1 MMRYIGRTITL
12 LSVIAVAVTSPES
25 SVHADE
31 PAVEPV
37 TTFTVPE
44 RPASVPSD
52 EELERLGA
60 VVGNIELKKYDVFD
74 TSLPGENK
82 SLYRLANRL
91 HVETRD
97 SVILN
102 QLLLEPGQPY
112 SSRLVA
118 ESERILRNERYLY
131 DARIV
136 PVHYANG
143 VVDLAVITRDVW
155 TLNLGFS
162 GSRSGGQN
170 KTDLEIEEL
179 NLLGTG
185 SRLGLRFRSDIDRDS
200 TILQYQDKH
209 LGDSWVSMSL
219 LYADNSDG
227 SGAGLV
233 IERPFYALDTR
244 WAAGFSYFDEES
256 IESLYDLGDKLTEYS
271 QTTRDFKVYGGMSK
285 GWQNGWVRRWTAGIG
300 YESRE
305 FAGTVDEPVPLLMPE
320 NRELVYPFIALDI
333 IEDKYRTVENHDQID
348 RTEDFNLGDRYK
360 FELGWAA
367 KGFGSDRDALLYK
380 LTADRGWGKA
390 DDRMLLASAYAS
402 GRFEGNNNANSIV
415 GMNVRYYHQRSEKS
429 LFYASL
435 GFDVSHDL
443 DVDNPL
449 LLGGENGLR
458 GFPLRYQSGN
468 ARALLTVEQ
477 RYYTDWYPLRLFR
490 VGGAIFV
497 DVGRAWGTNPLGGSN
512 LGALAD
518 AGFGL
523 RLGST
528 RSGKGKVVH
537 IDIAFPINADPSL
550 DSVQFIIEGKKG
562 F

>member
-1 MMRYIGRTITL
+1 MMRYFDRRILL
-12 LSVIAVAVTSPES
+12 LSVFAVAAAGPDSIAF
-25 SVHADE
+25 ADE

-44 RPASVPSD
+44 RPESVPSD
-52 EELERLGA
+52 EELERSGA
-60 VVGNIELKKYDVFD
+60 VVGNIVLKKFDVFD
-74 TSLPGENK
+74 TSLPSENK
-82 SLYRLANRL
+82 ALFRLANRL

-102 QLLLEPGQPY
+102 QLLLQRGQPY

-118 ESERILRNERYLY
+118 ESERILRDERYFY

-136 PVHYANG
+136 PIHYADG
-143 VVDLAVITRDVW
+143 VVDIAVSTRDVW

-185 SRLGLRFRSDIDRDS
+185 SRVGLRFRSDVDRDS
-200 TILQYQDKH
+200 TIFQYQDKH
-209 LGDSWVSMSL
+209 LGSSWVSMSL
-219 LYADNSDG
+219 LYADSSDG
-227 SGAGLV
+227 NGTGVVL
-233 IERPFYALDTR
+233 ERPFYALDTR
-244 WAAGFSYFDEES
+244 WAAGVSYFDEES
-256 IESLYDLGDKLTEYS
+256 IESLYDLGDKLTEYG
-271 QTTRDFKVYGGMSK
+271 QNTRDYRVYGGLSK
-285 GWQNGWVRRWTAGIG
+285 GWQNGWVKRWTAGIG
-300 YESRE
+300 YESKE
-305 FAGTVDEPVPLLMPE
+305 FAGTADEPLPLLMPQ
-320 NRELVYPFIALDI
+320 NRELVYPFVALEI
-333 IEDKYRTVENHDQID
+333 IEDKYRTAENHDQID

-367 KGFGSDRDALLYK
+367 KSFGSDRDALLYK
-380 LTADRGWGKA
+380 LIATRGWGKA
-390 DDRMLLASAYAS
+390 DDSMLLASAYAS
-402 GRFEGNNNANSIV
+402 GRFEGSNNANSLV
-415 GMNVRYYHQRSEKS
+415 GMNFRYYHQQSEKS

-468 ARALLTVEQ
+468 ARSLLTLEQ
-477 RYYTDWYPLRLFR
+477 RYYTDWYPFRLFR

-497 DVGRAWGTNPLGGSN
+497 DVGRAWGTNPLGGKN

-518 AGFGL
+518 AGVGL

-528 RSGKGKVVH
+528 RAGKGKVVH

-550 DSVQFIIEGKKG
+550 DSVQFIIEGKRG

>member
-25 SVHADE
+25 SVYADE

-52 EELERLGA
+52 EELEHLGA

-271 QTTRDFKVYGGMSK
+271 QTTRDFKVYGGLSK